1 MVVTP
6 LQRTNVTLMSVKANF
21 SEPIVWDEKFGCPLC
36 SFEGRNEGDLKKHYQ
51 SEEHQQQYF
60 LACKSPDANS
70 SFYEIG
76 SGESEHEYTKRTSLA
91 YNLGFLPSYLSVT
104 EKYGTLWFSHG
115 LRKKN
120 KNSLSSREKRGEVG
134 LLTPQQ
140 YAHRLGK
147 ALGHEMFF
155 AYETNKFSRSFGSY
169 PNFPV
174 FWRNYCKAP
183 DEEKRFNEQFLEGH
197 ACREIFDLDSSSLS
211 KEEAEDLNIPQLFMR
226 LRQEFEKETKFKFF
240 VLEACGQEGEKYK
253 VSYHIVVSK
262 VHKDI
267 LHLGKFAQE
276 FVLFLEKTK
285 EGSVLADLID
295 KQIYTKNRTIRCP
308 WSIKYE
314 GKRRLIP
321 IKEQMDLDPI
331 NFFATPNAYFWQQE
345 DSEEQEEEKET
356 KIFSTS
362 NDYEEVLADFVEQK
376 LQVFQIHRRGNG
388 WFLQRDKDQANLC
401 PICEREHEGD
411 NYNAYVKY
419 GRLWLYC
426 FRAQKSMAL
435 TAAPKDNEPRRPR
448 AVRKVPELKADFC
461 YDSRISRPVMFN
473 HGKKC
478 LAVRGAMGTGKTK
491 ALAWYLKFHPHARVL
506 SVTYR
511 RTLARETSENLYGFV
526 NYEDAGKGWLCAK
539 RLAVQVDSLH
549 RVFGK
554 FDLLVL
560 DEVTYTLSRLFCDV
574 SEKDGC
580 WKSLKHF
587 IGTSKNILLM
597 DKNLDQPTINLF
609 EELDVSCFVMRN
621 EFKAHRNKKL
631 LVSPTFLEFKEKL
644 LGELANGKKICFP
657 CSSKKKLLLVCREAQ
672 ELGHRALWYTGEG
685 KSENVWLEQWDDY
698 DLVAY
703 TPTISAG
710 VSYEQEHFDKVY
722 GYFSSHSCC
731 AEEAEQML
739 FRVRNIADNEVVLAF
754 DNRYMNLAVTKE
766 EVVKNIEA
774 RDSSS
779 FALSGI
785 EWDMDTGKMVDGPR
799 SRAHVESIIKRNV
812 SKNNISGTLL
822 GLLEEQG
829 MVTEYLSQEIR
840 GQELKALREDTKFLE
855 KKIQT
860 EDAVKVCES
869 PSITR
874 PEFSFLCAQ
883 KEKTNEQIS
892 SCQKFMMSYKFGV
905 EQKDLTLEFVLEYS
919 GKEKIFENQSLAFCG
934 SKAEQKERLADLLE
948 RKNKEKKDLKG
959 SERIALSCNLEKVV
973 YARRLFYWLGYGS
986 TTTREKKSKE
996 EMAARLEKIR
1006 ARIKKSRHFQE
1017 LLGKMPDEEKFMVK
1031 YINGILKR
1039 MFDCYIART
1048 SRGERFLWE
1057 LIFSSPWK
1065 HKDDVTPVPKKKT
1078 CRLGILAQPF

>member
-1 MVVTP
+1 MATTP
-6 LQRTNVTLMSVKANF
+6 SIQHPTIFNISPKAEF
-21 SEPIVWDEKFGCPLC
+21 CEPSVWDGKHGCPLC
-36 SFEGRNEGDLKKHYQ
+36 FFQGDNEGDLKKHYQ
-51 SEEHQQQYF
+51 SEEHRETYVST
-60 LACKSPDANS
+60 CKSPAATS
-70 SFYEIG
+70 PFYDIRSDET
-76 SGESEHEYTKRTSLA
+76 EHEYTKRTSFA
-91 YNLGFLPSYLSVT
+91 YNLGVLPSYLLVT

-115 LRKKN
+115 LRKAN

-140 YAHRLGK
+140 YAHRLGR

-155 AYETNKFSRSFGSY
+155 AYETGKFSRSFGSY
-169 PNFPV
+169 HSFSG
-174 FWRNYCKAP
+174 FWENYGKVP
-183 DEEKRFNEQFLEGH
+183 DNKKHFHEQFLEGH
-197 ACREIFDLDSSSLS
+197 ACREIFDLDSSNLS
-211 KEEAEDLNIPQLFMR
+211 KEEAEKLNIPQLFMK
-226 LRQEFEKETKFKFF
+226 LRQEFEKDTKLKFF
-240 VLEACGQEGEKYK
+240 ILEACGQEENKYK
-253 VSYHIVVSK
+253 VSYHIIASK
-262 VHKDI
+262 VYQDI
-267 LHLGKFAQE
+267 VHVGKFAKE
-276 FVLFLEKTK
+276 FVSFLEKTK
-285 EGSVLADLID
+285 EGSLLASLID

-308 WSIKYE
+308 WSIKHE
-314 GKRRLIP
+314 NKRRLVP
-321 IKEQMDLDPI
+321 IKEQMNSEPV
-331 NFFATPNAYFWQQE
+331 NFFATPDAYFWGEE
-345 DSEEQEEEKET
+345 DSEEEEEKET

-376 LQVFQIHRRGNG
+376 LQVFQIHKKGDG
-388 WFLQRDKDQANLC
+388 WFLRRDKDEANLC

-411 NYNAYVKY
+411 NYSAYVKY

-426 FRAQKSMAL
+426 FRAEKSMAL
-435 TAAPKDNEPRRPR
+435 TSAPKDKKREIY
-448 AVRKVPELKADFC
+448 AIRKVSELKADFC

-491 ALAWYLKFHPHARVL
+491 ALALYLKFHPHARVL

-511 RTLARETSENLYGFV
+511 RTLARETSENLHGFV

-554 FDLLVL
+554 FDLLRL
-560 DEVTYTLSRLFCDV
+560 YELTDSLSRLFCDV
-574 SEKDGC
+574 SEKNGC
-580 WKSLKHF
+580 WGTLKHF

-597 DKNLDQPTINLF
+597 DKNLDQSTVNLF
-609 EELDVSCFVMRN
+609 EELDVPCFVMRN
-621 EFKAHRNKKL
+621 EFKAHKNKKL

-644 LGELANGKKICFP
+644 LGELSKGKKICFP

-672 ELGHRALWYTGEG
+672 EFGYKVLWYTGEG
-685 KSENVWLEQWDDY
+685 KSEDAWLEQWDEY

-754 DNRYMNLAVTKE
+754 DNRYMNLPVTKE
-766 EVVKNIEA
+766 EVIKNIEA

-785 EWDMDTGKMVDGPR
+785 EWDITAGKMMDSPR

-829 MVTEYLSQEIR
+829 MVTEYLSPEIR

-855 KKIQT
+855 KKIRT
-860 EDAVKVCES
+860 EDAVKVCEA

-874 PEFSFLCAQ
+874 PEFSFLCNLRD
-883 KEKTNEQIS
+883 KTNEEIS
-892 SCQKFMMSYKFGV
+892 SCQKFMMSYKFGI
-905 EQKDLTLEFVLEYS
+905 EQETLTPEFVLEYS

-948 RKNKEKKDLKG
+948 RKNTEKKDIKA
-959 SERIALSCNLEKVV
+959 SKRIGMSCNLEKVV

-996 EMAARLEKIR
+996 EMFVRLGKIR
-1006 ARIKKSRHFQE
+1006 DKIKKSRHFQE
-1017 LLGKMPDEEKFMVK
+1017 LLGKMPEEEKYMVK

-1039 MFDCYIART
+1039 MFDCYIVRT
-1048 SRGERFLWE
+1048 SKSKH
-1057 LIFSSPWK
+1057 FSWQLVFCSPWK
-1065 HKDDVTPVPKKKT
+1065 HGNEMTPVPKKKVHS
-1078 CRLGILAQPF
+1078 LEMMANPF